1 MIVEFS
7 GQINLLFTPMY
18 CIVLMIH
25 ILNKSKSDGETI
37 CASVRIPLLL
47 CLHFVMCWPVIV
59 SFPGLINLFNISIST
74 DRLLNFTIRTFLTS
88 VTTETSSAVAFVR
101 PYA

>member
-1 MIVEFS
+1 M
-7 GQINLLFTPMY
+7 N

-25 ILNKSKSDGETI
+25 ISNKSKSDRETI

-47 CLHFVMCWPVIV
+47 GLNFVMCLSVIV

-74 DRLLNFTIRTFLTS
+74 DKLLNFTIRTFLTS
-88 VTTETSSAVAFVR
+88 VTTETSSAVAFVW